1 MVKALILGLQFLTR
15 LPVNICVDY
24 DRKNLTKSTFY
35 FPFIGMLIG
44 SIAAIV
50 YYVFSFINKDI
61 AAICTVLSLVV
72 TTGGLHM
79 DGLSD
84 TADGFFSSRPKEK
97 ILDIMKDSRVGAFG
111 VIAIVMDLLFK
122 YVVIKSMD
130 TNRAMVYLILSSGI
144 SRTMV
149 AMFFSFGES
158 PRKGGMGDMLINKD
172 SKKYFI
178 VSAIM
183 FILIGTF
190 MAKYNFLIVLL
201 IVIAFSLLFMRYSY
215 KVIGGVTGD
224 VFGANAE
231 LCEILALLGFVVVQK
246 WI

>member
-1 MVKALILGLQFLTR
+1 MLKGLILGLQFLTR
-15 LPVNICVDY
+15 LPVNISVDY
-24 DRKNLTKSTFY
+24 DRKNLTKTTFY

-44 SIAAIV
+44 AIAATV
-50 YYVFSFINKDI
+50 YYLFSFINKDI
-61 AAICTVLSLVV
+61 AAVCAVMAMVI

-84 TADGFFSSRPKEK
+84 TADGFFSARPKEK
-97 ILDIMKDSRVGAFG
+97 ILEIMKDSRVGAFG
-111 VIAIVMDLLFK
+111 VIAIVMDLLLK

-130 TNRAMVYLILSSGI
+130 TDRAMVYIILSSGI

-149 AMFFSFGES
+149 AMFFSFGKS

-178 VSAIM
+178 VSAII
-183 FILIGTF
+183 FIIIGF
-190 MAKYNFLIVLL
+190 FIAKYSFLIAFFAV
-201 IVIAFSLLFMRYSY
+201 IVFSLLLMRYSY
-215 KVIGGVTGD
+215 RMIGGVTGD

-231 LCEILALLGFVVVQK
+231 LCEVLALIVFLVVQK

>member
-1 MVKALILGLQFLTR
+1 MVKGLILGLQFLTR
-15 LPVNICVDY
+15 LPINISVEY
-24 DRKNLTKSTFY
+24 DRKNLTKTTFF

-44 SIAAIV
+44 VIAAIV
-50 YYVFSFINKDI
+50 FYLFSFINKDI
-61 AAICTVLSLVV
+61 AAVCTVLALVV

-84 TADGFFSSRPKEK
+84 TADGFFSARPKEK
-97 ILDIMKDSRVGAFG
+97 ILEIMKDSRVGAFG

-130 TNRAMVYLILSSGI
+130 TDRAIVYIILSSGI

-149 AMFFSFGES
+149 AMFFSFGKS

-178 VSAIM
+178 VSAII

-190 MAKYNFLIVLL
+190 IARYNFLIVLI
-201 IVIAFSLLFMRYSY
+201 IVLAFSLLLMRYSY
-215 KVIGGVTGD
+215 KTIGGVTGD

-231 LCEILALLGFVVVQK
+231 LCEILALIGFVVVQK

>member
-1 MVKALILGLQFLTR
+1 MINGLILGLQFLTR
-15 LPVNICVDY
+15 LPVNINVDY
-24 DRKNLTKSTFY
+24 DRKNLTKATFY

-44 SIAAIV
+44 AIAAII
-50 YYVFSFINKDI
+50 YYVFSFINNDM
-61 AAICTVLSLVV
+61 AALCTVLSLVV

-130 TNRAMVYLILSSGI
+130 KNMAMVYIILSSGI
-144 SRTMV
+144 SRSMV
-149 AMFFSFGES
+149 AMFFSFGKS

-178 VSAIM
+178 VSAII
-183 FILIGTF
+183 FILIGAF
-190 MAKYNFLIVLL
+190 IAKYNFLV
-201 IVIAFSLLFMRYSY
+201 VILTVIIFSLLFMRYSY
-215 KVIGGVTGD
+215 KIIGGVTGD

-231 LCEILALLGFVVVQK
+231 LCEILALIGFVVAQK

>member
-1 MVKALILGLQFLTR
+1 MLKGFILGIQFLTR
-15 LPVNICVDY
+15 LPVNISVDY
-24 DRKNLTKSTFY
+24 DRKNLTKATFF
-35 FPFIGMLIG
+35 FPFIGMFIG
-44 SIAAIV
+44 AIAAIIF
-50 YYVFSFINKDI
+50 YLFSFINKDM
-61 AAICTVLSLVV
+61 AAICTVLALVV
-72 TTGGLHM
+72 ITGGLHM

-111 VIAIVMDLLFK
+111 VIAIVIDLLFK

-130 TNRAMVYLILSSGI
+130 TDRAMVYIILSSGI

-149 AMFFSFGES
+149 AMFFSFGKS

-178 VSAIM
+178 VSAFV

-190 MAKYNFLIVLL
+190 IALYNFLIVLIL
-201 IVIAFSLLFMRYSY
+201 VLAFSLLLMRYSY
-215 KVIGGVTGD
+215 KMIGGVTGD

-231 LCEILALLGFVVVQK
+231 LCEIVALMGFVVVQK